1 MQTLFAWMMGY
12 ARRTDAWL
20 FLIALALLFCA
31 IVLLTVHD
39 DALTGGALARM
50 DNAVFNALQGWR
62 APWADQM
69 MVALT
74 QLGSLYTIG
83 TLFAAV
89 GAVLLW
95 RRHWR
100 AAWYWAAAHGFAVIV
115 PFVLKQTLHLP
126 RPLDLYTGVSAYGF
140 PSAHATM
147 SMVSYGVLALLLAQ
161 GLTKSRR
168 WLPYGLASL
177 IIMIVVLSRL
187 YLGAHWLSD
196 VMGGLTLGL
205 FWVTLLAVSYRRSD
219 AAPLPARALSAV
231 ALLSLLLSAG
241 WYLLTQRHTQEA
253 QRYAVPEVQRQER
266 LPQQAPDATLN

>member
-1 MQTLFAWMMGY
+1 MGH
-12 ARRTDAWL
+12 ACRTGAWL

-31 IVLLTVHD
+31 VVLLTVRGD
-39 DALTGGALARM
+39 VPAGSALAGM
-50 DNAVFNALQGWR
+50 DNAVLNTLQEWR
-62 APWADQM
+62 TPWADQM

-74 QLGSLYTIG
+74 QLGSLYTVSA
-83 TLFAAV
+83 LFAAV

-100 AAWYWAAAHGFAVIV
+100 AAGHWAAAHGFAVIV

-126 RPLDLYTGVSAYGF
+126 RPLDLYTGVATYGF

-147 SMVSYGVLALLLAQ
+147 SMVSYGFLALLLAQ
-161 GLTKSRR
+161 GLTKARR
-168 WLPYGLASL
+168 WLAYGLASL
-177 IIMIVVLSRL
+177 IVMVVVLSRL

-196 VMGGLTLGL
+196 VLGGLTLGL
-205 FWVTLLAVSYRRSD
+205 FWVTLLAVSYRRYD
-219 AAPLPARALSAV
+219 TAPLPARALSAA

-241 WYLLTQRHTQEA
+241 WYLTTQRHTQET

-266 LPQQAPDATLN
+266 LPQQAPDTTLN